1 MVVDQTH
8 LLLHLAD
15 DLLHPGVDVGQLPG
29 AELLLPLLAPPHH
42 PHQPQSKLFLPGE
55 FPLFKFSSI
64 SNNSFTFQWAPPSEP
79 PKGSSLPQRWCPP
92 SGPPAPWR
100 SCLFS
105 LSFSLDGMISAAL
118 TNGFPRLQK
127 NNISE
132 PRKTFIFHCVGP
144 EDVIVE
150 RREKQ
155 GCFWNVGFAP
165 IWPQMM
171 AWGQ

>member
-1 MVVDQTH
+1 MEDNVMVVDQTH

-42 PHQPQSKLFLPGE
+42 PHQPQSKPFLPGE

-79 PKGSSLPQRWCPP
+79 PKGWSLPQRWCPP

-127 NNISE
+127 TIFLNHVKLLFVQGQRMLSE
-132 PRKTFIFHCVGP
+132 G
-144 EDVIVE
+144 
-150 RREKQ
+150 KQ
-155 GCFWNVGFAP
+155 G
-165 IWPQMM
+165 
-171 AWGQ
+171 